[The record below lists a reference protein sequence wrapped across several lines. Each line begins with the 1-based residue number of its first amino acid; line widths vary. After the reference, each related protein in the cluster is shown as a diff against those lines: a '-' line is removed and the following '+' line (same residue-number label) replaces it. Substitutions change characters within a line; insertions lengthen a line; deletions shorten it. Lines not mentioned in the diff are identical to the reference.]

1 MLLAQIAFFNDFK
14 NHMLEIKELLFNYRH
29 LAKKIEIEYIVQNTE
44 LNEAW
49 KIINAILEII
59 RFIYKRDI
67 DRKISLVFDS
77 AFGMDNKKLSVTI
90 YDTADHYISFC

>member
-1 MLLAQIAFFNDFK
+1 MLLAQIAMFSDFR

-44 LNEAW
+44 INEAG
-49 KIINAILEII
+49 KIINEILRII
-59 RFIYKRDI
+59 RFIYKKDI

-77 AFGMDNKKLSVTI
+77 AFGRDNKKLSVKI
-90 YDTADHYISFC
+90 YDRADHYISFY

>member
-67 DRKISLVFDS
+67 DRKISFVFDS
-77 AFGMDNKKLSVTI
+77 ALGMDNKKLSVTI

>member
-1 MLLAQIAFFNDFK
+1 MLLAQIALFSDFR

-44 LNEAW
+44 IHEAG
-49 KIINAILEII
+49 KIINEILKII

-77 AFGMDNKKLSVTI
+77 AFGRDNKKLSVTI
-90 YDTADHYISFC
+90 YDTADHYISFY